1 MDKKGNFFTKAY
13 GHVGKGWIINRSI
26 CCFVIIMLIVAVSVG
41 TNIAYGFSGQ
51 LTAYLTQGVKRK
63 LLP

>member
-26 CCFVIIMLIVAVSVG
+26 CMFVIIALIVVVNIG
-41 TNIAYGFSGQ
+41 TSIAYS
-51 LTAYLTQGVKRK
+51 
-63 LLP
+63 